1 MEAKGEER
9 MKSKVSKDRIWIV
22 ALLVALALGFAIFVI
37 AALFM
42 ETKKIR
48 EFKVDVFVLSNES
61 DICMAEGPDGTV
73 KMSADNLPAIYSIIL
88 KSKGRIVFGEP
99 VAQDT
104 VVFEFDCHDEDWTM
118 TVDEIDEDKIRVNLE
133 GPRNYTMYLNNNKNF
148 EAFQKAASADGY
160 VSKNKVIK

>member
-1 MEAKGEER
+1 
-9 MKSKVSKDRIWIV
+9 MKRKVAKDRIWVV

-37 AALFM
+37 VSLFM
-42 ETKKIR
+42 ETSKIR

-148 EAFQKAASADGY
+148 EAFKKAASANGY

>member
-1 MEAKGEER
+1 
-9 MKSKVSKDRIWIV
+9 MKSKASKDRIWIV

-42 ETKKIR
+42 ETSKIR

-99 VAQDT
+99 VPQDT
-104 VVFEFDCHDEDWTM
+104 MVFDFECHDENW
-118 TVDEIDEDKIRVNLE
+118 
-133 GPRNYTMYLNNNKNF
+133 
-148 EAFQKAASADGY
+148 
-160 VSKNKVIK
+160 